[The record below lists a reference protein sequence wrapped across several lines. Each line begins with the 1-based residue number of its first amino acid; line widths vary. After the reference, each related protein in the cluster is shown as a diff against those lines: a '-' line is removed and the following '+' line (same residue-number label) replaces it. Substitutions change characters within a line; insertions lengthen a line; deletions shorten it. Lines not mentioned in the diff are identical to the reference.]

1 LIEYENRQAALREA
15 NRKAALARQE
25 QEDSE
30 HRRKNPSGT
39 SSSGIFLSDK
49 QVVGQLK
56 NLLENVSVLEES
68 VLKAQA
74 ERIKSPPELTVTLL
88 EHQKIGVDW
97 MVRMEKGTNK
107 GGILADDMGLGKTVQ
122 SIACCVLN
130 RSTEPEIRRATL
142 IVAPTSLVLQWEKE
156 LATKVKAGV
165 FRVCVYYGAAKKKLT
180 AAVLKQFDI
189 VITSYGSVSMEFTQD
204 GLSRRGTLFRMEWHR
219 IILDEAHT
227 VKNKSTVAAQ
237 ACVGLKS
244 QHRWCLTGTPIQNN
258 VGELYSLIDFLK
270 IQPYCDWDTF
280 RTDIEMPMK
289 QGFFGAALNRVQIL
303 LKAICLRRTKT
314 SKLDGRPIIQL
325 PPKTVNLLE
334 IEFSKPEREFYDS
347 LEKQIVLKFNE
358 YLKAGT
364 VMQNY
369 SNVLVLLLRLR
380 QACCHA
386 SLVSQ
391 HFEEANQKA
400 ATSNPIQEHV
410 FTPQQYRQLRDMQLQ
425 TVYECPICYESP
437 LVDGKVLPDCA
448 HAFCFGCLTEQVET
462 GNRSCSICRCPIRL
476 DHVVDVKAVL
486 ESKEYLEDSSADGVN
501 DADANDGNREAEDL
515 VKDLDEGDEMNG
527 NDGGWISSSKIDR
540 MMNILNTIR
549 ETKPGE
555 KTIVFTQFRGMMD
568 LCSIPLSE
576 AGYKFVRYDGS
587 MNADQRDRSIQA
599 LTHDP
604 DTTVI
609 LVSLKCGS
617 LGLNLTCANHVI
629 MVDFWWNMAVELQAV
644 DRSHRL
650 GQVKPVSVYR
660 VTIKDTVEQR
670 ILELQRKK
678 QELFDGELF
687 S

>member
-1 LIEYENRQAALREA
+1 MSVYQSLIKDLSARPFLFIKAKTYGFPASPTRSSTALPPSANALITSTEREKQQQALIEYENRQAALREA

-25 QEDSE
+25 QEESE

-165 FRVCVYYGAAKKKLT
+165 LESACIM
-180 AAVLKQFDI
+180 FDI

-219 IILDEAHT
+219 VILDEAHT

-289 QGFFGAALNRVQIL
+289 QGFFGAALNR
-303 LKAICLRRTKT
+303 
-314 SKLDGRPIIQL
+314 LDGRPIIQL
-325 PPKTVNLLE
+325 PPKTVSLLE

-386 SLVSQ
+386 SL
-391 HFEEANQKA
+391 FLTLEEANQKA
-400 ATSNPIQEHV
+400 ATSNPNKSMFLHLNNIVNCE
-410 FTPQQYRQLRDMQLQ
+410 
-425 TVYECPICYESP
+425 ICNSK
-437 LVDGKVLPDCA
+437 LCMSVQSVMK
-448 HAFCFGCLTEQVET
+448 QVET

-486 ESKEYLEDSSADGVN
+486 ESKEYLEDNSTDGVN
-501 DADANDGNREAEDL
+501 DVDANDSNREAEDL
-515 VKDLDEGDEMNG
+515 VKDLDEGDEMNA
-527 NDGGWISSSKIDR
+527 
-540 MMNILNTIR
+540 
-549 ETKPGE
+549 GE

-568 LCSIPLSE
+568 LCSTPLTE
-576 AGYKFVRYDGS
+576 AG
-587 MNADQRDRSIQA
+587 
-599 LTHDP
+599 
-604 DTTVI
+604 
-609 LVSLKCGS
+609 
-617 LGLNLTCANHVI
+617 
-629 MVDFWWNMAVELQAV
+629 
-644 DRSHRL
+644 
-650 GQVKPVSVYR
+650 
-660 VTIKDTVEQR
+660 
-670 ILELQRKK
+670 
-678 QELFDGELF
+678 
-687 S
+687 